1 MNETMKPTSET
12 TRPMA
17 VSTARS
23 ARVTVARL
31 ATSAGKSSERAS
43 RATAKRSGYPPITAK
58 PISSR
63 ESAAPASAVA

>member
-17 VSTARS
+17 STARS